1 MHLIIHVFVNT
12 YLTIDPVVSSL
23 CYKTSASAGRVVLD
37 GFLTYQ
43 SSTKYCGCTLTS
55 SQNTTLIFRGLAN
68 LQPNYQGCGSSIR
81 VESGGTS
88 FIINCFVDG
97 DIPVSPTQAVTLSFE
112 RPNYVYD
119 SNYCMLLSTGK
130 QTKIQIIMFNSI
142 SYDINGIILH

>member
-1 MHLIIHVFVNT
+1 MKLLNETFILFPTVA
-12 YLTIDPVVSSL
+12 SL
-23 CYKTSASAGRVVLD
+23 CYKTSASFERVVLD
-37 GFLTYQ
+37 GFLADT
-43 SSTKYCGCTLTS
+43 SSTNICECTLNS
-55 SQNTTLIFRGLAN
+55 SQNTTVRFAALNN
-68 LQPNYQGCGSSIR
+68 LHPYHISCGSSIR

-88 FIINCFVDG
+88 FIINCFVVG
-97 DIPVSPTQAVTLSFE
+97 NIPVSPTQAVTLSFE